1 MADVLSGVASPADV
15 RALPEDALPG
25 LCEALREA
33 IITTCGRVGGHL
45 GASLG
50 AVELVV
56 ALHRVFHTPQDA
68 LLFDVGHQAY
78 AHKLLTGRRD
88 RMHTLRQADGIAPFL
103 DPRESHHDALAA
115 GHACTAI
122 SAALGLLSGRRQLG
136 HSGHVVAVVGD
147 GALTGGLSFEGLNNA
162 GGSPLPLVVVLNDNQ
177 MSISANVGAIPALLR
192 TRNARAFF
200 ESLGF
205 TYLGPVDGHDLGALT
220 RAMRE
225 AKASSRPVVVHAL
238 TKKGRGFPPAEADEQ
253 TRGHAM
259 GPYEWRDGKLV
270 RSRGGRPTFSEAF
283 AQVLGDAL
291 ERDPRV
297 VAVTPAMLEGSAL
310 TGLKARFP
318 DRVHDVGIAEQHA
331 VTFCAG
337 LAAAGAKPV
346 CVIYSTFLQRAYDQ
360 VVHDVCL
367 PGLPVVFAVDRAGLV
382 GADGATHQGAYDV
395 SFLRPLPG
403 LTQWAPVVGEDLGPM
418 LATALQ
424 APGPSVLRFPR
435 GTLPDLPLELAQDG
449 TEAQGPSSPGPSVP
463 SFPRGTLPDL
473 PPELARDGTEAP
485 AHDVRAGAEGGKSST
500 ASRLTPAAVPMP
512 GARWLKRVPGSRL
525 TLVTLGPL
533 GLSALEAVRSE
544 PDWSVLDARRA
555 WPLDEAAL
563 LEAAAG
569 GHVVVAEEGTV
580 RGGLGSAVLELYAA
594 SGVSPRVTLLG
605 MPDVF
610 LPHGDARVQR
620 TQLGL
625 DAAGLRRA
633 GRALLGEE
641 SR

>member
-25 LCEALREA
+25 LCDALREA
-33 IITTCGRVGGHL
+33 IITLCGRVGGHL

-68 LLFDVGHQAY
+68 LFFDVGHQAY
-78 AHKLLTGRRD
+78 AHKLLTGRQE
-88 RMHTLRQADGIAPFL
+88 RMHTLRQAGGIAPFL
-103 DPRESHHDALAA
+103 DPRESPHDALAA

-162 GGSPLPLVVVLNDNQ
+162 GGSPLPLVVVVNDNQ

-220 RAMRE
+220 RALRE

-238 TKKGRGFPPAEADEQ
+238 TKKGRGFPPAEADEV

-283 AQVLGDAL
+283 AQVLGEAL
-291 ERDPRV
+291 EKDPRV

-403 LTQWAPVVGEDLGPM
+403 LTQWAPVVGEDLAPL

-435 GTLPDLPLELAQDG
+435 GTLP
-449 TEAQGPSSPGPSVP
+449 EA
-463 SFPRGTLPDL
+463 
-473 PPELARDGTEAP
+473 PPELSPGEAP
-485 AHDVRAGAEGGKSST
+485 VS
-500 ASRLTPAAVPMP
+500 
-512 GARWLKRVPGSRL
+512 GARWLKRPAASRL

-533 GLSALEAVRSE
+533 GLSALEAARSE
-544 PDWSVLDARRA
+544 PDWSVLDARQA

-569 GHVVVAEEGTV
+569 GHVVVAEEGTT
-580 RGGLGSAVLELYAA
+580 RGGLGSALLELYAA
-594 SGVSPRVTLLG
+594 AGVAPRVKLLG

-620 TQLGL
+620 AQLGL
-625 DAAGLRRA
+625 DAAGLRHA
-633 GRALLGEE
+633 GRVLLGEE
-641 SR
+641 AP

>member
-15 RALPEDALPG
+15 RTLPEDALPG

-88 RMHTLRQADGIAPFL
+88 RMHTLRQAGGIAPFL

-136 HSGHVVAVVGD
+136 HAGHVVAVVGD

-220 RAMRE
+220 RALRE

-403 LTQWAPVVGEDLGPM
+403 LTQWAPMLGEDLAPM
-418 LATALQ
+418 FATALQ

-435 GTLPDLPLELAQDG
+435 GTLPDLP
-449 TEAQGPSSPGPSVP
+449 
-463 SFPRGTLPDL
+463 
-473 PPELARDGTEAP
+473 PELASAEPQASRPSTSAGAP
-485 AHDVRAGAEGGKSST
+485 AHGQ
-500 ASRLTPAAVPMP
+500 PAPDALMVS

-533 GLSALEAVRSE
+533 GLSALEAARTE

-580 RGGLGSAVLELYAA
+580 RGGLGGAVLELYAA
-594 SGVSPRVTLLG
+594 AGVAPRVKLLG

-625 DAAGLRRA
+625 DAAGLRHA
-633 GRALLGEE
+633 GRTLLGEE
-641 SR
+641 HR

>member
-50 AVELVV
+50 AVEVVV

-122 SAALGLLSGRRQLG
+122 SAALGLLAGRRQLG

-220 RAMRE
+220 RALRE

-424 APGPSVLRFPR
+424 ASGPSVLR
-435 GTLPDLPLELAQDG
+435 
-449 TEAQGPSSPGPSVP
+449 
-463 SFPRGTLPDL
+463 FPRGTLPDL
-473 PPELARDGTEAP
+473 PPELARDGTEA
-485 AHDVRAGAEGGKSST
+485 HDARAGAEGGKSST
-500 ASRLTPAAVPMP
+500 ASRLTPAALPMP

-544 PDWSVLDARRA
+544 PDWSALDARRA

-625 DAAGLRRA
+625 DAAGLLRA

-641 SR
+641 NR

>member
-220 RAMRE
+220 RALRE

-270 RSRGGRPTFSEAF
+270 RSRGGRPTYSEAF

-424 APGPSVLRFPR
+424 ASGPSVLRFPR
-435 GTLPDLPLELAQDG
+435 GTLPDLPPELAQDG
-449 TEAQGPSSPGPSVP
+449 TEAS
-463 SFPRGTLPDL
+463 
-473 PPELARDGTEAP
+473 
-485 AHDVRAGAEGGKSST
+485 AHDARAGAEGGKSST
-500 ASRLTPAAVPMP
+500 ASRLTPAALPMP

-625 DAAGLRRA
+625 DAAGLLRA

-641 SR
+641 NR